1 MNSSP
6 ATLNEVK
13 VTESHEVAWRC
24 GMLYLRLA
32 LGVSFLSGI
41 ADRFGLYKGRNVGY
55 GDFAEFMRYTAQ
67 VNSFMPASTI
77 PFLAWAATVAELAFG
92 LALVLGIWLRAAL
105 GSSILL
111 LLFGIAMAISFG
123 IKSPVDYSVFSAS
136 AGALI
141 LMLYETRNSHP
152 PTWVT

>member
-13 VTESHEVAWRC
+13 TTKSHGVAWRC

-55 GDFAEFMRYTAQ
+55 GDFAGFMRYTAQ
-67 VNSFMPASTI
+67 VNSFMPRSTI
-77 PFLAWAATVAELAFG
+77 PFLAWAAPIAELAFG
-92 LALVLGIWLRAAL
+92 LALMFGIWLRWAAL

-123 IKSPVDYSVFSAS
+123 IKSPLDYSVFSAS

-141 LMLYETRNSHP
+141 FVLYETRK
-152 PTWVT
+152 